1 MNVGPINHDDFCL
14 ECGSGINFHKSPP
27 ERVYLQW
34 HSEDDEFYDGVTW
47 AGNQINQC
55 DPAYIRE
62 SPKVAAAIAAH
73 DALVAACTRMLNL
86 SSHCDYEGPEDAKPE
101 DCPGIVENGFWCH
114 WCQMRAALA
123 LALAVEGKK

>member
-14 ECGSGINFHKSPP
+14 ECGSSINHHESPP

-34 HSEDDEFYDGVTW
+34 HHDDWKEVVAY
-47 AGNQINQC
+47 QINQC

-73 DALVAACTRMLNL
+73 DALVEELRKAQQLAQVALDWNL
-86 SSHCDYEGPEDAKPE
+86 DEVEIDGEMVSVYELYSD
-101 DCPGIVENGFWCH
+101 F
-114 WCQMRAALA
+114 RATLA
-123 LALAVEGKK
+123 LAEAKP